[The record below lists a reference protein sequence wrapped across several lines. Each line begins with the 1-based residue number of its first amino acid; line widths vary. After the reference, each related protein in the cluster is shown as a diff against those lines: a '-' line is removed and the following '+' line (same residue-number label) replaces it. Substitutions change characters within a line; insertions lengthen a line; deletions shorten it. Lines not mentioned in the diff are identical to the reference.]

1 MTAMT
6 RHDSLLEPYT
16 DSELVLGLVAPVG
29 ADLGAF
35 QAMLCE
41 ALSHYRYNCNP
52 VRISE
57 IALRLTGRVVP
68 ERVSYFDRLGLLMDA
83 GNAAREKSLYALA
96 LAAASSINAKRTP
109 TGVATAPLPRS
120 VHIVRSIKNPQEV
133 LALRRIYG
141 SGFFLLGV
149 VTTEQQRTEHLAKRR
164 GCSEEEIARLR
175 ERDDHEILE
184 HGQRTRDT
192 FHLADAFLPL
202 DEPQHL
208 HRFLDLVFGAPHI
221 TPQPDEHAMFMAFSA
236 ALRSGDLSRQVGA
249 ILVSEGGEII
259 ATGAND
265 VPTPGG
271 GLCWPGPKDQRDFV
285 LGKDFN
291 EVERNEMIDD
301 VIERLRPEGQASE
314 QWLADGREKLA
325 SATIVDIT
333 EYGRPVHAEMEAL
346 LAAGRSG
353 VSARGATLYC
363 TTFPCHNCAK
373 HLIAAGVRRVV
384 YVEPYPKSRTGKLY
398 ERSVRFQG
406 AAADEDERVLFEPFQ
421 GIGPRRFFDLFS
433 LKLGSGYPVKRKD
446 RGGNARADWTPAT
459 SEARVP
465 LLPTSYLVREAWASQ
480 EIIRLFSPSE
490 GDSHNGS
497 RGQES

>member
-1 MTAMT
+1 MTPN
-6 RHDSLLEPYT
+6 DSPLVPYT

-41 ALSHYRYNCNP
+41 ALTHYRYNCNS
-52 VRISE
+52 VRISD
-57 IALRLTGRVVP
+57 IALQLIDHAVP
-68 ERVSYFDRLGLLMDA
+68 DRVSYFERLNFLMDA
-83 GNAAREKSLYALA
+83 GNATREKSPYALA
-96 LAAASSINAKRTP
+96 LAAASAINAGRD
-109 TGVATAPLPRS
+109 PLGSFTRPLRRVVHVIRS
-120 VHIVRSIKNPQEV
+120 LKNPDEV

-149 VTTEQQRTEHLAKRR
+149 VTSEHQRTEHLLKRR
-164 GCSEEEIARLR
+164 GCNAQEIEQLR
-175 ERDDHEILE
+175 HRDDYEELA

-202 DEPQHL
+202 DEPRHL
-208 HRFLDLVFGAPHI
+208 QRFLDLVFGAPHV
-221 TPQPDEHAMFMAFSA
+221 TPEPDEHAMFMAFSA

-249 ILVSEGGEII
+249 VLISAGGELV

-271 GLCWPGPKDQRDFV
+271 GLCWPGPRDQRDYI

-291 EVERNEMIDD
+291 EVERKEIIDD
-301 VIERLRPEGQASE
+301 VLRRLRPQDVEE
-314 QWLADGREKLA
+314 DTWMTRGRKKLVA
-325 SATIVDIT
+325 ATIVDIT

-346 LAAGRSG
+346 LAAARSG
-353 VSARGATLYC
+353 VGVRGSTLYC

-398 ERSVRFQG
+398 ASAVRFQ
-406 AAADEDERVLFEPFQ
+406 AAENEAIEAVVFEPFE

-433 LKLGSGYPVKRKD
+433 LKLGSGYPVKRKNAD
-446 RGGNARADWTPAT
+446 GTARGDWTPAT
-459 SEARVP
+459 SETRVP
-465 LLPTSYLVREAWASQ
+465 LLPTSYLVREDWASK
-480 EIIRLFSPSE
+480 EIIRLFSTNEGESLGDTQSSE
-490 GDSHNGS
+490 QS
-497 RGQES
+497 